1 MLPDPVYVTV
11 HAKTCQRRANAFE
24 FEQLETREKTQLRWK
39 RTNPA
44 FAGVRVH
51 ILVRSPAYTGER
63 TAFISNTIERSSV
76 F

>member
-24 FEQLETREKTQLRWK
+24 FEQLKTKEKTA
-39 RTNPA
+39 A
-44 FAGVRVH
+44 FEKNEPCIRVH
-51 ILVRSPAYTGER
+51 ILVRSPAFTGER